1 MCHVCMLLSLRVLYM
16 YCRAPCR
23 ALSMNLEPST
33 TESNYLHTVLRT
45 TCLCARL
52 HLRMHISS
60 KNAHAHCLYFVLL
73 AIQFSCGHLAVPDSG
88 QFVLSNG
95 TYIGSIAT
103 YSCNKGYSLVG
114 FETRI
119 CQADRTWSGL
129 APTCE
134 SMLFKNS
141 GIY

>member
-1 MCHVCMLLSLRVLYM
+1 MDSNHAHHMCF
-16 YCRAPCR
+16 
-23 ALSMNLEPST
+23 
-33 TESNYLHTVLRT
+33 
-45 TCLCARL
+45 
-52 HLRMHISS
+52 
-60 KNAHAHCLYFVLL
+60 KDAHAHCLYFVLL

-95 TYIGSIAT
+95 TYIGSIVT

-114 FETRI
+114 FETRF

-134 SMLFKNS
+134 SMLHENS

>member
-1 MCHVCMLLSLRVLYM
+1 MGGNHTHHNQHVCYKD
-16 YCRAPCR
+16 A
-23 ALSMNLEPST
+23 
-33 TESNYLHTVLRT
+33 
-45 TCLCARL
+45 
-52 HLRMHISS
+52 HI
-60 KNAHAHCLYFVLL
+60 KCPYFVLL
-73 AIQFSCGHLAVPDSG
+73 AIQLSCGDLAVPDSG

-103 YSCNKGYSLVG
+103 YSCNEGYSLVG
-114 FETRI
+114 FEVRI

-134 SMLFKNS
+134 SMLCKNG